1 MNIIRHNSGKFL
13 SDAVEHGN
21 IIFLAGITA
30 TDLDLNVS
38 GQTREILSQIDKLLS
53 KANTDKSKI
62 LSANIWLTDIRNRD
76 LMNVEWLKWIDKE
89 NLPARATVEAKL
101 ADPRNLVEIAI
112 IAAK

>member
-1 MNIIRHNSGKFL
+1 MNIIRHNPGKVL
-13 SDAVEHGN
+13 SDAVEYGN
-21 IIFLAGITA
+21 IVFLAGITA

-38 GQTREILSQIDKLLS
+38 GQTREILSQIDRLLT

-76 LMNVEWLKWIDKE
+76 SMNEEWLKWVDKG

-101 ADPRNLVEIAI
+101 ADPRILVEIAI

>member
-1 MNIIRHNSGKFL
+1 MNIIRHNPGKVL
-13 SDAVEHGN
+13 SDAVEYGN
-21 IIFLAGITA
+21 IVFLAGITA
-30 TDLDLNVS
+30 TNLDLNVT
-38 GQTREILSQIDKLLS
+38 GQTREILSQIDELLA

-62 LSANIWLTDIRNRD
+62 LSVNIWLTDIRNRD
-76 LMNVEWLKWIDKE
+76 SMNEEWLKWVDKT